1 MAKDNFE
8 QINQS
13 FKSPISY
20 QMDQHDAWAEY
31 ELEYSELEA
40 TGLSLEEPEVEEV
53 NTSET
58 QGEPALG
65 QEETINTG
73 SGEKST
79 R

>member
-1 MAKDNFE
+1 
-8 QINQS
+8 
-13 FKSPISY
+13 
-20 QMDQHDAWAEY
+20 MDEHDAWAEY

-65 QEETINTG
+65 RGRFTP
-73 SGEKST
+73 S
-79 R
+79 